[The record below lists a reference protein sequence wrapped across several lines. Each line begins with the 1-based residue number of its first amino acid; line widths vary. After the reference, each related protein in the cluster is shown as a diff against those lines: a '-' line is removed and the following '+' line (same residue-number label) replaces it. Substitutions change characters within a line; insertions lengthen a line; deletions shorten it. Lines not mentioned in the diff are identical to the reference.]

1 MSIEIRKREEKE
13 QRRSEILDAAEL
25 VFATGTADNATMA
38 EVARKAQLSRSLIYF
53 YFEDKEDLYYAVTL
67 RALQHLHHRL
77 GVAARYE
84 NRGMDKILALV
95 REYMDF
101 ARTRPVYF
109 QAVARL
115 AVRDPSER
123 GQGRHHDKCV
133 NYGERIFRFVASI
146 IQSGIDD
153 GSIRPGTR
161 HPFALAVALWGYVHG
176 LIQVL
181 ATRDRPLYG
190 VAVDRLLKEASDL
203 VRNGLA
209 SDPT

>member
-1 MSIEIRKREEKE
+1 MSIETRKREEKE
-13 QRRSEILDAAEL
+13 QRRSEILDAAER
-25 VFATGTADNATMA
+25 VFATGAGDNVTLG
-38 EVARKAQLSRSLIYF
+38 EVARIARLSRSLIYF

-77 GVAARYE
+77 GVAARSE
-84 NRGMDKILALV
+84 TRGMDKILALV

-123 GQGRHHDKCV
+123 RQGRYHDKCV
-133 NYGERIFRFVASI
+133 NYGERIFRFIAAI
-146 IQSGIDD
+146 IQGGIED

-161 HPFALAVALWGYVHG
+161 HPFALAVALWGCVHG

-181 ATRDRPLYG
+181 AARDRPLYG
-190 VAVDRLLKEASDL
+190 VATDRLLEEASDL

-209 SDPT
+209 SDSA